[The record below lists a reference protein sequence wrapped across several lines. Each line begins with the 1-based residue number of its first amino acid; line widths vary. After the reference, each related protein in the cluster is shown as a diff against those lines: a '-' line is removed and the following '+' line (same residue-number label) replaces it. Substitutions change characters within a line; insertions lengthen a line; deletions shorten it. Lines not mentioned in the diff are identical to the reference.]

1 MEVQEGGVR
10 DDEAM
15 AVEGGETVGVNE
27 NDELDGDDDCAV
39 YENDDGVTTKLQAGV
54 RKVMTRSDLTKLAE
68 QRRERKRQ
76 ARKKMAGNDRHYDK
90 EEL

>member
-27 NDELDGDDDCAV
+27 NGELDGDDDCAV